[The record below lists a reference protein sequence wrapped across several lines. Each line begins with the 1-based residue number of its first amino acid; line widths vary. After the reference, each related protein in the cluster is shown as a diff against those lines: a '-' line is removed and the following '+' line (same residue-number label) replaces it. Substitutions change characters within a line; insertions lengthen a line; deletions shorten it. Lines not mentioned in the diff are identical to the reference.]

1 MNLKP
6 WSLSHLNKRSWLV
19 TSFFTFETS
28 LKSCLSSVSFAQSI
42 WRSSQRNQLPF
53 YIKLNT
59 QFKFQ
64 LHIFNGYGN
73 LEEESCA
80 TSLLSIRYR
89 RNISSRKDF
98 RQKYLYWF
106 YWSLYFLKSELHH
119 LPRLNFYP
127 FSFSVFRSED

>member
-89 RNISSRKDF
+89 RNISSRKNF
-98 RQKYLYWF
+98 RQKYLYRF